1 MSKAQQLAQQLE
13 VIRLTKVVNNVTV
26 LYEKLANM
34 LANKDLKSGG
44 PAPRAGEQVPQ
55 TVSELMERKYREEI
69 ESWMTFLNNLEEME
83 AQISTHERDLMS
95 VKK

>member
-34 LANKDLKSGG
+34 LANKDLKSG
-44 PAPRAGEQVPQ
+44 APRAGE

-69 ESWMTFLNNLEEME
+69 ESWMSFLNNLEEME

>member
-34 LANKDLKSGG
+34 LANKDLKSG
-44 PAPRAGEQVPQ
+44 APRAGEQVPQ